1 MPSPPTVPTPL
12 RKLME
17 MVDRDELILP
27 EIQREFVWQRRSVIL
42 LFDSLFRQLP
52 IGHMLVWK
60 ARRLVHA
67 KRFYDRKPP
76 SGGAIDSFYGYLLD
90 GQQRITAL
98 TRVRDADENYPLM
111 FYAFPDR
118 ESEETEPFVWR
129 RSRHAVNPWYV
140 PVRDLLTGDF
150 DVLKFLREIK
160 GDEYYKPEFE
170 SRIHDE
176 LLKVKQLLDY
186 QVGVIEFET
195 DDYRAATELF
205 IRFNSTGTKLKK
217 SDLFL
222 AELAVKVPG
231 LVVSDIQR
239 AAQRYAD
246 AKFDFTMPFLTQCL
260 LAVCTRRLRTK
271 ASSAWKDFKDS
282 EIKDAWRRTE
292 RGLGHLIR
300 LLTGTVR
307 WQSGSLIP
315 SFNAL
320 IPLLF
325 VATEN
330 DGIDASEAALARR
343 WLLLTGIRGH
353 FSGSVHTEI
362 DRLLRRLT
370 ANASVQ
376 ELCKATGSSSLKKLR
391 PNEFF
396 ASRISGPLMSLYV
409 SMLAENDARDW
420 CDHHARLD
428 GTVSGHNARLQV
440 HHFFPR
446 SLLKKHGRGDDDI
459 NTVANYTLLSASTN
473 LHVGAEEP
481 ATYMK
486 RVQVPEAQLT
496 KQCIPLNRDLWHLGR
511 YDDFLEERRKLLTS
525 AANDFLDSK

>member
-1 MPSPPTVPTPL
+1 MPVPPTVSTPL

-17 MVDRDELILP
+17 MVDREELILP
-27 EIQREFVWQRRSVIL
+27 EIQREFVWQRRSVKL

-52 IGHMLVWK
+52 IGQMLVWK
-60 ARRLVHA
+60 ARKTVRS
-67 KRFYDRKPP
+67 KPFYGRKPP
-76 SGGAIDSFYGYLLD
+76 SGAAIDSFYGYLLD

-98 TRVRDADENYPLM
+98 TRVRDADEKYPLM

-118 ESEETEPFVWR
+118 ESEQDEPFVWR
-129 RSRHAVNPWYV
+129 RKWHAASPWYV
-140 PVRDLLTGDF
+140 PVRDLLTGD
-150 DVLKFLREIK
+150 VLKYLREIK
-160 GDEYYKPEFE
+160 DDKDYKPEFE
-170 SRIHDE
+170 GRIHDE

-195 DDYRAATELF
+195 EDYRDATELF

-222 AELAVKVPG
+222 AELAVEVPG

-239 AAQRYAD
+239 TAQKYVN
-246 AKFDFTMPFLTQCL
+246 FDFTMPFLTQCL

-271 ASSAWKDFKDS
+271 ASSAWKDFKNS
-282 EIKDAWRRTE
+282 QIKDAWRRTE
-292 RGLGHLIR
+292 RALGHVIR

-325 VATEN
+325 VAAEN
-330 DGIDASEAALARR
+330 DGFDASDASLARR
-343 WLLLTGIRGH
+343 WLLLTGIHGH
-353 FSGSVHTEI
+353 FSGAVHTEI
-362 DRLLRRLT
+362 DKLLRRLT

-376 ELCKATGSSSLKKLR
+376 ELCRATRSSSLRKLR
-391 PNEFF
+391 PNDFV

-420 CDHHARLD
+420 CDRYARLD
-428 GTVSGHNARLQV
+428 GTVSGHNAQLQV

-446 SLLKKHGRGDDDI
+446 SLLKKHGVGEDDI
-459 NTVANYTLLSASTN
+459 NTVGNYTLLSAGTN

-486 RVQVPEAQLT
+486 RIQVSEAQLT

-511 YDDFLEERRKLLTS
+511 YYDFLEERRKLLATT
-525 AANDFLDSK
+525 ANDLLDSK

>member
-1 MPSPPTVPTPL
+1 MPVPPTVSTPL

-17 MVDRDELILP
+17 MVERDELILP
-27 EIQREFVWQRRSVIL
+27 EIQREFVWQRRSVML

-60 ARRLVHA
+60 ARQPVPT
-67 KRFYDRKPP
+67 KPFYGRKPP
-76 SGGAIDSFYGYLLD
+76 RHRSFESFYGYLLD

-118 ESEETEPFVWR
+118 ESEDAPPFVWR
-129 RSRHAVNPWYV
+129 KNWHAENPWYIS
-140 PVRDLLTGDF
+140 VRDLLTGDLN
-150 DVLKFLREIK
+150 VLKYLRDIK
-160 GDEYYKPEFE
+160 RDESYMPEFE

-176 LLKVKQLLDY
+176 LLRVKQLLDY

-222 AELAVKVPG
+222 AELAVEVPG
-231 LVVSDIQR
+231 LVASDIQR
-239 AAQRYAD
+239 AARKYAN
-246 AKFDFTMPFLTQCL
+246 FDFTMPFLTQCL

-271 ASSAWKDFKDS
+271 ARSAWKDFKNN
-282 EIKDAWRRTE
+282 EIRDAWRRTE
-292 RGLGHLIR
+292 RGLGHVIR

-307 WQSGSLIP
+307 WRSGSLIP

-325 VATEN
+325 VAAEN

-343 WLLLTGIRGH
+343 WLLLTGIRSH

-370 ANASVQ
+370 ANSSVQ
-376 ELCKATGSSSLKKLR
+376 ELCKATSSSLKKLR
-391 PNEFF
+391 PNEFVG
-396 ASRISGPLMSLYV
+396 SRVSGPLMSLYV

-420 CDHHARLD
+420 QDHHARLD
-428 GTVSGHNARLQV
+428 GTVMGHNAGLQV

-446 SLLKKHGRGDDDI
+446 SLLKRHGRGDDQI
-459 NTVANYTLLSASTN
+459 NTMANYTLLSASAN
-473 LHVGAEEP
+473 LCVGAEEP
-481 ATYMK
+481 ATYM
-486 RVQVPEAQLT
+486 RRIQVPEAQLT

-511 YDDFLEERRKLLTS
+511 YDDFLEERRQLLTT
-525 AANDFLDSK
+525 AANEFLDSK

>member
-1 MPSPPTVPTPL
+1 
-12 RKLME
+12 ME

-27 EIQREFVWQRRSVIL
+27 EIQREFVWQPRSVIL

-60 ARRLVHA
+60 ARRPVRS
-67 KRFYDRKPP
+67 KGFYGRKAP
-76 SGGAIDSFYGYLLD
+76 SGSTIDSFYGYLLD

-98 TRVRDADENYPLM
+98 TRVRDADEKYPLM

-118 ESEETEPFVWR
+118 ESENADPFVWR
-129 RSRHAVNPWYV
+129 RKWHAESPWYIS
-140 PVRDLLTGDF
+140 VRDLITGDF
-150 DVLKFLREIK
+150 DVLKYLREIK
-160 GDEYYKPEFE
+160 EDEYYKPEFE

-176 LLKVKQLLDY
+176 LLNVKQLLDY
-186 QVGVIEFET
+186 QIGVIEFET

-222 AELAVKVPG
+222 AELAVEVPG

-239 AAQRYAD
+239 AAQKYAN
-246 AKFDFTMPFLTQCL
+246 FGFTMPFLTQCL

-271 ASSAWKDFKDS
+271 ARSAWSGSENS

-292 RGLGHLIR
+292 RGLGHVIR

-325 VATEN
+325 VAAEN
-330 DGIDASEAALARR
+330 DGIGTSESSLARR

-353 FSGSVHTEI
+353 FSGSAHTEI

-370 ANASVQ
+370 PNASIQ

-391 PNEFF
+391 PNEFV

-440 HHFFPR
+440 HHFFPQ
-446 SLLKKHGRGDDDI
+446 SLLRKHGWGEDEI
-459 NTVANYTLLSASTN
+459 NTVANYTLLSAGTN
-473 LHVGAEEP
+473 LKVWAEEP

-486 RVQVPEAQLT
+486 RVLVPEAQLT
-496 KQCIPLNRDLWHLGR
+496 KQCIPLNRDLWHLER
-511 YDDFLEERRKLLTS
+511 YGDFLEERRKLMAT
-525 AANDFLDSK
+525 AANDFLDAK